1 MKRQKISKTFGP
13 LVLLVPYEINY
24 ELDHD
29 RSQIHEGGMRE
40 PSSLITAPAEVPKIQ
55 RRWSIAT

>member
-55 RRWSIAT
+55 RR